1 MTGSGKVTAYGV
13 GVWGPGLQRGFVGVL
28 GPIAHVVVDEQNV
41 ENGEDGGAVS

>member
-1 MTGSGKVTAYGV
+1 MTGSGSDRLCV

-28 GPIAHVVVDEQNV
+28 GLIAHVVVDEQNV